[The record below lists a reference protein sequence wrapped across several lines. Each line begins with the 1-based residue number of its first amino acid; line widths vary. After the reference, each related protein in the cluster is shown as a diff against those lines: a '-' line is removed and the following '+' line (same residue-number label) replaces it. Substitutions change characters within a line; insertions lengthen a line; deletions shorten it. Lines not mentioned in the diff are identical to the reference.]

1 MPPREATAPTPV
13 ETGAPQPERTQENN
27 SVILLPKLLS
37 GLKVWKNKIFREP
50 FLTVL
55 RALLL
60 ARSCPAAGRAL
71 QPLPCTPSHPRPAL
85 CRALCAVDTA
95 LMEARALS
103 PLLTQ
108 DRFAPVCLPPT
119 QTHSPLPFSLLG
131 AALPAGAAGI
141 WSRGYTCRFRG
152 GGCRRRSDP
161 KRTQKEN
168 ALGPQGQQ
176 HT

>member
-1 MPPREATAPTPV
+1 MPVTYVYIAEELMPPREATAPTPV

-71 QPLPCTPSHPRPAL
+71 QPLPCTPSHPRL
-85 CRALCAVDTA
+85 CVV
-95 LMEARALS
+95 LS
-103 PLLTQ
+103 VPWTQ
-108 DRFAPVCLPPT
+108 L
-119 QTHSPLPFSLLG
+119 
-131 AALPAGAAGI
+131 
-141 WSRGYTCRFRG
+141 
-152 GGCRRRSDP
+152 
-161 KRTQKEN
+161 
-168 ALGPQGQQ
+168 
-176 HT
+176 